1 MLEERLRMCAVEVV
15 LPVKVLAAKSNAP
28 SSIPDPTWRGRRD
41 ATLESCPLTFCSVHN
56 LEWTVASLS
65 NLSSLLSSLWQIH
78 LLSIYTD
85 CVQQVFTVITGN
97 GPCPGVAVQN
107 CQQLA
112 WPRGWNA
119 LVPTHCDK
127 PEASGLSN
135 IFKPFSKPTGGKKKP
150 FVNVHSVWGKSFVL
164 LGCWYSQLWWTY
176 FVGCHRV
183 QRDGCQCGQQMGLGV
198 ERPYPVLAGLN

>member
-15 LPVKVLAAKSNAP
+15 LPVKVLAAKSNTP

-41 ATLESCPLTFCSVHN
+41 ATLESCSLTFCSVHN

-135 IFKPFSKPTGGKKKP
+135 IFKPFSKPTGGKKSLSWM
-150 FVNVHSVWGKSFVL
+150 FTLFGVNHLCSWDVDILSCDEPTLWDVIGFKEMVVSVASRWDLAWRGH
-164 LGCWYSQLWWTY
+164 T
-176 FVGCHRV
+176 
-183 QRDGCQCGQQMGLGV
+183 QC
-198 ERPYPVLAGLN
+198 